1 MGDRELTLAD
11 LLTDP
16 MTLAMMAADRVDPAE
31 LKTTWTAL
39 ARRLAIA
46 REAERRPVRAGC
58 DQIIAGNS
66 PKIAAA
72 APARREPS
80 KESTE

>member
-1 MGDRELTLAD
+1 MDDREPTLAS

-39 ARRLAIA
+39 AQRLAIA
-46 REAERRPVRAGC
+46 RDAERQPVRAC
-58 DQIIAGNS
+58 
-66 PKIAAA
+66 
-72 APARREPS
+72 REDRPW
-80 KESTE
+80 